1 MIKMLNE
8 KMKKMTVVDIG
19 LVKLS
24 AFCFAI
30 IIVKL
35 FPVLLNISYPVLIIL
50 VLAFGAGPLYKT
62 WFQNQC
68 R

>member
-1 MIKMLNE
+1 MRHVE
-8 KMKKMTVVDIG
+8 QGQSTERMTVVDIS

-35 FPVLLNISYPVLIIL
+35 FPALLNISYPVLIVL
-50 VLAFGAGPLYKT
+50 VLALGARPLYKT
-62 WFQNQC
+62 WFEK
-68 R
+68 

>member
-1 MIKMLNE
+1 
-8 KMKKMTVVDIG
+8 MTVVDIS

-35 FPVLLNISYPVLIIL
+35 FPALLNISYPVLIVL
-50 VLAFGAGPLYKT
+50 VLALGARPLYKT
-62 WFQNQC
+62 WFEK
-68 R
+68 